1 MQHHSL
7 KGGRRTMTMTRREQI
22 ATYEAEL
29 QILWRRARR
38 LQLYRAQYDLN
49 ADPGR
54 ILELEDIES
63 QITQLQQALIKLR
76 SVTPDAQAPYMGL
89 KTFDE
94 AHARFFYGREA
105 LIDML
110 VERVKHTAF
119 LTVIGPSGSGKSS
132 VVRAGLIP
140 ALKQGLDL

>member
-1 MQHHSL
+1 MAVS
-7 KGGRRTMTMTRREQI
+7 RREQI
-22 ATYEAEL
+22 AAHEQEL
-29 QILWRRARR
+29 HTLWRRAHKLR
-38 LQLYRAQYDLN
+38 LYLAQYGSG
-49 ADPGR
+49 AEPGR
-54 ILELEDIES
+54 VLELEDVEI
-63 QITQLQQALIKLR
+63 QLTQLQQTLSQLR
-76 SVTPDAQAPYMGL
+76 SNTPDAQAPYLGL

-105 LIDML
+105 LIDTL

-140 ALKQGLDL
+140 